1 MLTNVNIY
9 DLLFLDIE
17 TVPLESDH
25 ESLLPHFKKFWE
37 NRSSTFRKD
46 NESASDVYGRAGL
59 DAEFGKIICIS
70 VGILKK
76 EDNEN
81 FFRVKSFFGDDEK
94 LLLTDFSEM
103 LSQYIQKRDIHLCA
117 HNGKNFDF
125 PFISRRMLI
134 NGVELPQI
142 LDNAGKK
149 PWDSR
154 FLDTMELWK
163 FGAYRHSVSLDLL
176 AELFGIETPKEEMNG
191 SMVSDVYWKEKDL
204 QKIVRY
210 CEQDVLCVA
219 QLILKFKGESPIPQ
233 QNIQSITE

>member
-1 MLTNVNIY
+1 MLNNINIY

-17 TVPLESDH
+17 TVPVESDH
-25 ESLLPHFKKFWE
+25 ESLLPHFKEFWE
-37 NRSSTFRKD
+37 KRSSAFRKES
-46 NESASDVYGRAGL
+46 ESASDVYGRAGL

-76 EDNEN
+76 ENNKN

-94 LLLTDFSEM
+94 LLLTDFSGM

-125 PFISRRMLI
+125 PFISRRMLV
-134 NGVELPQI
+134 NGVRLPQI

-149 PWDSR
+149 PWESR

-163 FGAYRHSVSLDLL
+163 FGDYRHYVSLDLL
-176 AELFGIETPKEEMNG
+176 AELFSIETPKEEMNG

-219 QLILKFKGESPIPQ
+219 QLILKFKGEDPIPQ